1 MKKHKDFAA
10 AAIELLKG
18 TVFYEDSIWKEL
30 LIQQRLLREY
40 FKQIGLEMI
49 LHEGDG
55 YAFLIQPESD
65 EDADTPALPRLI
77 RKMPL
82 SFEVSL
88 LCILLREEMDSFDAG
103 ASESSHLF
111 LSMGDIRD
119 RLQIYFKDSYD
130 QIRLYKELDRYIRQ
144 VEKIGLIRQNSRNKA
159 SQEPVFEVFP
169 LIKSR
174 VSPEF
179 IEEFKRKLE
188 KHGRSI

>member
-1 MKKHKDFAA
+1 MFWFTRD
-10 AAIELLKG
+10 LCGSTL
-18 TVFYEDSIWKEL
+18 VRSVWKWSST
-30 LIQQRLLREY
+30 R
-40 FKQIGLEMI
+40 
-49 LHEGDG
+49 GDG
-55 YAFLIQPESD
+55 YAFLVQPED
-65 EDADTPALPRLI
+65 DDDTDVPPLPRLI

-88 LCILLREEMDSFDAG
+88 LCILLREEMDSFIAG
-103 ASESSHLF
+103 ASESSRLF

-144 VEKIGLIRQNSRNKA
+144 VEKIGLIRQNNKNKE

-169 LIKSR
+169 HIKSR

-188 KHGRSI
+188 LYGRSV

>member
-30 LIQQRLLREY
+30 LIQQRPLREY

-188 KHGRSI
+188 QHGRSI